1 MGFARAQWYD
11 INTGKNRWYHP
22 GRSWLHTFSILFGLD
37 FPWFSPMIYQ
47 WFATL
52 PMGFFVALRRPTT
65 WMSPPFTSM
74 VIFTYVT
81 SRDIHPREFEEKT
94 GDKPKQKAYQLD
106 IIEYMYN
113 ACVYVY
119 CSKLYTDSIGDINML
134 LLFDTTLP
142 CGMCESTIYYLSSES
157 PARDRW
163 FVQWSILSWS
173 YCSQEAQS
181 DPML

>member
-1 MGFARAQWYD
+1 
-11 INTGKNRWYHP
+11 
-22 GRSWLHTFSILFGLD
+22 
-37 FPWFSPMIYQ
+37 
-47 WFATL
+47 
-52 PMGFFVALRRPTT
+52 MGFFVALRRPTT

-74 VIFTYVT
+74 VIFTYVK

-142 CGMCESTIYYLSSES
+142 CGICESTMIWHKYWEKLLIPS
-157 PARDRW
+157 
-163 FVQWSILSWS
+163 WSILVAHFFHLVWVGFSMIFPNDLS
-173 YCSQEAQS
+173 MICHFTHGFLCSTPSSNHLDVAALHIDGDFHLREVAWYPPQGVRRENRW
-181 DPML
+181 

>member
-1 MGFARAQWYD
+1 
-11 INTGKNRWYHP
+11 
-22 GRSWLHTFSILFGLD
+22 
-37 FPWFSPMIYQ
+37 
-47 WFATL
+47 
-52 PMGFFVALRRPTT
+52 MGFFVALRRPTT

-119 CSKLYTDSIGDINML
+119 CSKLYTDSIGDIIIVIL
-134 LLFDTTLP
+134 KVSVWLKRSKKRFLA
-142 CGMCESTIYYLSSES
+142 GESTS
-157 PARDRW
+157 W
-163 FVQWSILSWS
+163 TSIFIIF
-173 YCSQEAQS
+173 QQTITTQ
-181 DPML
+181 